1 MSDSTVSQSRRTFL
15 KRSATASGFT
25 LGLALLPATRGHAMF
40 ANAPEQD
47 SFAPNV
53 FISFAEDGKVEIT
66 CHRSEMGQQVRTS
79 IPQIMMEELG
89 ADWQHVTIKQATGDA
104 KYGDQNTDGSR
115 SVRRNFQRL
124 REAGATAALMLCTA
138 AAKGWQVDP
147 YECETQAHFVVHKPT
162 GRKVAFADVVAVA
175 AKLPVP
181 KPSDLKLKSR
191 DKWTQIGKAVPSV
204 DLTGMTTGTAVY
216 GQDVVM
222 DNMLYAV
229 IQRPPVL
236 FSSVKSSN
244 QAEVKKMAGVV
255 DVIDM
260 PAASAPAL
268 FNPLGGIAVLA
279 TNTWLAWQACNALKT
294 EWQTSDHASYNS
306 DDYQQALLDNAAKPG
321 EVMRKLG
328 DFEQATADAAKVMYA
343 SYYAPH
349 LAQAPMEPPAATAV
363 VTDDSAEIWA
373 CVQAPQ
379 TARQQVAGALKIP
392 VENVTINVTLLGGG
406 FGRKAKPDFAVEA
419 ALLAKQAGRPVK
431 VVWRREDDIKHG
443 YYHSVSGQRLS
454 ATLDDNN
461 HVTGWDHKTVFP
473 PISSTFN
480 PAANKP
486 SDGELDLGH
495 LDTPFDVPN
504 LQLER
509 GEANAH
515 VRIGW
520 MRSVANVYHAFAKE
534 SFVAELAHQT
544 QVDHKDF
551 LLQLIGKDRH
561 VDFAASN
568 AKYGNYGD
576 DLNDYPVD
584 TARLK
589 DVINKVTA
597 MADWDKREQQGR
609 FLGLA
614 AHRSFLSYSA
624 AVIEVKVNSRGEW
637 TIPKAYIAID
647 AGTVVNPDHVK
658 AQCEGGLIYGISCAI
673 GQITALN
680 GEITQSNFHDY
691 LVARMPQ
698 TPVTIDVEIVETEAL
713 PGGVGEPPTPPAA
726 PALANAL
733 FAATGQRFRNLPIPL
748 NIKTA

>member
-1 MSDSTVSQSRRTFL
+1 MSDSSISQSRRTFL
-15 KRSATASGFT
+15 KRSVTASGFT
-25 LGLALLPATRGHAMF
+25 LGLALLPATRPQAMF
-40 ANAPEQD
+40 AGSGSPE

-53 FISFAEDGKVEIT
+53 FINFAEDGKVEIT

-89 ADWQHVTIKQATGDA
+89 ADWQQVVINQATGDA

-138 AAKGWQVDP
+138 AAKGWKVDP
-147 YECETQAHFVVHKPT
+147 YECETSNHFVVHKPS
-162 GRKVAFADVVAVA
+162 GRKVPFADVISVA
-175 AKLPVP
+175 ATLPLP
-181 KPSDLKLKSR
+181 KPTDLKLKSR
-191 DKWTQIGKAVPSV
+191 DKWTQIGKALPSV
-204 DLTGMTTGTAVY
+204 DLTDMTTGTAVY
-216 GQDVVM
+216 GQDIVM
-222 DNMLYAV
+222 ENMCYAV

-236 FSSVKSSN
+236 FSKVKSSN
-244 QAEVKKMAGVV
+244 QAEVKKMAGVI

-279 TNTWLAWQACNALKT
+279 SNTWLAWQAVNALKT
-294 EWQTSDHASYNS
+294 EWESSPNDSYDS
-306 DDYQQALLDNAAKPG
+306 AAFQQALLDEAGKPG
-321 EVMRKLG
+321 EVVRKLG
-328 DFEQATADAAKVMYA
+328 DFAQAQADAARVIDA

-363 VTDDSAEIWA
+363 VTAERAEIWA
-373 CVQAPQ
+373 CVQSPQ
-379 TARQQVAGALKIP
+379 TTRQQVAGALKMP

-419 ALLAKQAGRPVK
+419 ALLAKAAGRPVK
-431 VVWRREDDIKHG
+431 VIWRREDDIRHG

-454 ATLDDNN
+454 ATVDANN
-461 HVTGWDHKTVFP
+461 QVTGWYHKTVFP
-473 PISSTFN
+473 PIASTFN

-486 SDGELDLGH
+486 TDGELDLGH

-534 SFVAELAHQT
+534 SFVAELANQLNI
-544 QVDHKDF
+544 DHKTF
-551 LLQLIGKDRH
+551 LLNLIGRDRH
-561 VDFAASN
+561 IDFAASN

-589 DVINKVTA
+589 QVINTVTT

-624 AVIEVKVNSRGEW
+624 AVIEVKVNARGEW

-680 GEITQSNFHDY
+680 GEVTQSNFHNY

-698 TPVTIDVEIVETEAL
+698 TPVSIDVEIIQTEAL

>member
-1 MSDSTVSQSRRTFL
+1 MTNSTISQSRRAFI
-15 KRSATASGFT
+15 KRSVTASGFT
-25 LGLALLPATRGHAMF
+25 LGLALLPATRPQAMF
-40 ANAPEQD
+40 ANAPQDD

-53 FISFAEDGKVEIT
+53 FIRFNDDGNVEIT

-79 IPQIMMEELG
+79 IPQIIMEELG
-89 ADWQHVTIKQATGDA
+89 ADWQQVTINQALGDA

-115 SVRRNFQRL
+115 SIRRNFKRL
-124 REAGATAALMLCTA
+124 REAGATAALLLCTA
-138 AAKGWQVDP
+138 AAKGWNVAP
-147 YECETQAHFVVHKPT
+147 EECVTDAHFVVHKPS
-162 GRKVAFADVVAVA
+162 GRKVPFAKLIAVA
-175 AKLPVP
+175 ATLPVP
-181 KPSDLKLKSR
+181 KPGELKLKSR
-191 DKWTQIGKAVPSV
+191 QNWDQIGKAVPSI
-204 DLTGMTTGTAVY
+204 DLTDMTTGTAVY
-216 GQDVVM
+216 GQDIVL

-236 FSSVKSSN
+236 FSNVKSSN

-255 DVIDM
+255 DVVDM
-260 PAASAPAL
+260 PAASAPAV
-268 FNPLGGIAVLA
+268 FKPLGGIAVVA
-279 TNTWLAWQACNALKT
+279 TNTWLAWQACNALQT
-294 EWQTSDHASYNS
+294 EWTSSDNDSYNS
-306 DDYQQALLDNAAKPG
+306 DTYQQALLDDAAKPG
-321 EVMRKLG
+321 EVVRKLG
-328 DFEQATADAAKVMYA
+328 DFAQAAAQASKVVEA

-363 VTDDSAEIWA
+363 VTDDSAEVWA
-373 CVQAPQ
+373 CVQSPQ
-379 TARQQVAGALKIP
+379 TTRQQVADALQLP
-392 VENVTINVTLLGGG
+392 LDNVTVNVTLLGGG
-406 FGRKAKPDFAVEA
+406 FGRKAKPDFVVEA
-419 ALLAKQAGRPVK
+419 ALLAKAAGRPVK

-443 YYHSVSGQRLS
+443 YYHSVSGQRLR
-454 ATLDDNN
+454 ATLDDDNK
-461 HVTGWDHKTVFP
+461 VTGWYHKTVFP

-480 PAANKP
+480 AAANKP
-486 SDGELDLGH
+486 SDGELDLGFI
-495 LDTPFDVPN
+495 DTPFEVPN
-504 LQLER
+504 LQFER
-509 GEANAH
+509 GVANAH

-534 SFVAELAHQT
+534 SFVAELAQ
-544 QVDHKDF
+544 QIDIDHKDF
-551 LLQLIGKDRH
+551 LLQLIGKDRNI
-561 VDFAASN
+561 DFAASN
-568 AKYGNYGD
+568 AKYNNYGD
-576 DLNDYPVD
+576 DINEYPVN

-589 DVINKVTA
+589 AVIKTVSD

-614 AHRSFLSYSA
+614 AHRSFLSYTA
-624 AVIEVKVNSRGEW
+624 AIIEVKVNSRGEW

-680 GEITQSNFHDY
+680 GEISQSNFHDY

-698 TPVTIDVEIVETEAL
+698 TPASIDIEIIQSETL
-713 PGGVGEPPTPPAA
+713 PAGVGEPPTPPAA

>member
-1 MSDSTVSQSRRTFL
+1 M
-15 KRSATASGFT
+15 
-25 LGLALLPATRGHAMF
+25 
-40 ANAPEQD
+40 
-47 SFAPNV
+47 
-53 FISFAEDGKVEIT
+53 
-66 CHRSEMGQQVRTS
+66 
-79 IPQIMMEELG
+79 
-89 ADWQHVTIKQATGDA
+89 
-104 KYGDQNTDGSR
+104 
-115 SVRRNFQRL
+115 
-124 REAGATAALMLCTA
+124 
-138 AAKGWQVDP
+138 
-147 YECETQAHFVVHKPT
+147 
-162 GRKVAFADVVAVA
+162 
-175 AKLPVP
+175 
-181 KPSDLKLKSR
+181 
-191 DKWTQIGKAVPSV
+191 
-204 DLTGMTTGTAVY
+204 
-216 GQDVVM
+216 
-222 DNMLYAV
+222 
-229 IQRPPVL
+229 
-236 FSSVKSSN
+236 
-244 QAEVKKMAGVV
+244 
-255 DVIDM
+255 
-260 PAASAPAL
+260 
-268 FNPLGGIAVLA
+268 
-279 TNTWLAWQACNALKT
+279 
-294 EWQTSDHASYNS
+294 
-306 DDYQQALLDNAAKPG
+306 
-321 EVMRKLG
+321 
-328 DFEQATADAAKVMYA
+328 
-343 SYYAPH
+343 
-349 LAQAPMEPPAATAV
+349 
-363 VTDDSAEIWA
+363 
-373 CVQAPQ
+373 
-379 TARQQVAGALKIP
+379 
-392 VENVTINVTLLGGG
+392 
-406 FGRKAKPDFAVEA
+406 
-419 ALLAKQAGRPVK
+419 K

-461 HVTGWDHKTVFP
+461 HVTGWYHKTVFP

-698 TPVTIDVEIVETEAL
+698 TPVSIDVEIIETEAL

>member
-15 KRSATASGFT
+15 KRSVTATGFT
-25 LGLALLPATRGHAMF
+25 LGLALLPATRPQAMF
-40 ANAPEQD
+40 ANAPESD

-115 SVRRNFQRL
+115 SVRRNFKRL

-147 YECETQAHFVVHKPT
+147 YECETQSHFIVHKPS

-294 EWQTSDHASYNS
+294 EWQTSEHASYNS

-321 EVMRKLG
+321 EVIRKLG
-328 DFEQATADAAKVMYA
+328 NFEQATADAARVVDA

-373 CVQAPQ
+373 CVQSPQ
-379 TARQQVAGALKIP
+379 TARQQVAGALKLP
-392 VENVTINVTLLGGG
+392 LENVTINVTLLGGG

-419 ALLAKQAGRPVK
+419 ALLARQAGRPVK

-443 YYHSVSGQRLS
+443 YFHSVSGQRLS
-454 ATLDDNN
+454 ATLDENN
-461 HVTGWDHKTVFP
+461 HVTGWYHKTVFP

-495 LDTPFDVPN
+495 RDTPFVNWGILNRPLPMPQEWWMPVIMRRILRKRPWN
-504 LQLER
+504 RQPLPLWLPTIALKSGR
-509 GEANAH
+509 VYNHHKRRVSKLPAPLNYRLKTSPSTLLYSAVALA
-515 VRIGW
+515 VRQNRTLLLRLRCWPDKLAGRLRLYGAVKTILNTVTSI
-520 MRSVANVYHAFAKE
+520 RSVV
-534 SFVAELAHQT
+534 
-544 QVDHKDF
+544 
-551 LLQLIGKDRH
+551 
-561 VDFAASN
+561 
-568 AKYGNYGD
+568 
-576 DLNDYPVD
+576 
-584 TARLK
+584 
-589 DVINKVTA
+589 
-597 MADWDKREQQGR
+597 
-609 FLGLA
+609 
-614 AHRSFLSYSA
+614 SA
-624 AVIEVKVNSRGEW
+624 
-637 TIPKAYIAID
+637 
-647 AGTVVNPDHVK
+647 
-658 AQCEGGLIYGISCAI
+658 
-673 GQITALN
+673 
-680 GEITQSNFHDY
+680 
-691 LVARMPQ
+691 
-698 TPVTIDVEIVETEAL
+698 
-713 PGGVGEPPTPPAA
+713 
-726 PALANAL
+726 
-733 FAATGQRFRNLPIPL
+733 
-748 NIKTA
+748 